1 MYNKYVY
8 YYNIMLNTKLT
19 KQGYILSKNDLT
31 NDQIISIENDLTVEP
46 KTDQRFKKLST
57 EDDSFNIYLES
68 VSGDKFVVPRYY
80 GIEKFGMPR
89 VVKFNLL
96 EVDKIDISFNGS
108 LRDYQLTIMETILKE
123 YSTDI
128 TNPSTNLKSY
138 GGSIISIPPGKG
150 KTVLAINLITQLK
163 VKALVIVHKTFLL
176 NQWKERIQQ
185 YTNADVGLIRQDK
198 IDISNK
204 QIVVA
209 MLQSISMKDYD
220 KELFQ
225 AFPLVIYDECHHLG
239 AKMFSKSLIKVQAPF
254 YLGLSATPE
263 RKDEMDKVFKYFLG
277 PISYRGKFEPNNNVI
292 VKLYSYNI
300 VNIKFKSLF
309 NFRMKIYLAP
319 KMITNLCKINERN
332 NLIVKLITD
341 IITCEPNRKILVLTG
356 RCNSANNESSVN
368 HVKEISD
375 RLKLNPDLV
384 DSWGYYIGGMKKI
397 QLEISS
403 EKQIIIGTYDM
414 AQEGLDISALDTLIL
429 ASPLKGDITQTC
441 GRILRGGNIYQPLII
456 DIVDQIKPFS
466 EQAKYRYG
474 YYKSNNY
481 NCSFYEIADGYQQLD
496 DPQTIKQLDNEF
508 LQPIIKYKK
517 IITPTTNDEFN
528 DDE

>member
-1 MYNKYVY
+1 
-8 YYNIMLNTKLT
+8 MLNTKLT
-19 KQGYILSKNDLT
+19 KQGYILSKSELSD
-31 NDQIISIENDLTVEP
+31 DQIISIENDLTVEP
-46 KTDQRFKKLST
+46 KIDQRFKKISDD
-57 EDDSFNIYLES
+57 DDSFNIYLES

-80 GIEKFGMPR
+80 GIEKFGLPKI
-89 VVKFNLL
+89 VKFNLL
-96 EVDKIDISFNGS
+96 EIDKINIQFRGS
-108 LRDYQLTIMETILKE
+108 LRDYQLDIMNTILKE
-123 YSTDI
+123 YVSNIND
-128 TNPSTNLKSY
+128 PSNNLKQY

-163 VKALVIVHKTFLL
+163 LKALVIVHKTFLL
-176 NQWKERIQQ
+176 NQWKERINQ
-185 YTNADVGLIRQDK
+185 YTDADVGLIRQDK

-263 RKDEMDKVFKYFLG
+263 RKDQMDKVFKYFLG
-277 PISYRGKFEPNNNVI
+277 PISYRGKFEPNNQVI
-292 VKLYSYNI
+292 VKLYSYSIN
-300 VNIKFKSLF
+300 NIKFKSLY
-309 NFRMKIYLAP
+309 NAKMKVYLAP
-319 KMITNLCKINERN
+319 KMITNVCKIDQRN
-332 NLIVKLITD
+332 NFIVKLITD
-341 IITCEPNRKILVLTG
+341 IIITEPSRKILVLTG
-356 RCNSANNESSVN
+356 RCNSAKNDSSVN

-375 RLKLNPDLV
+375 KLNQNPDLMN
-384 DSWGYYIGGMKKI
+384 SWGYYIGGMKKV

-414 AQEGLDISALDTLIL
+414 AQEGLDISALDTLIM

-441 GRILRGGNIYQPLII
+441 GRILRGGNLYQPLII
-456 DIVDQIKPFS
+456 DIVDKVKPFS
-466 EQAKYRYG
+466 DQAKYRYG

-481 NCSFYEIADGYQQLD
+481 KCYFYEIDDGYKSLD
-496 DPQTIKQLDNEF
+496 DPLTIKQLDNEF
-508 LQPIIKYKK
+508 LQPIIKYNKP
-517 IITPTTNDEFN
+517 ITTIDKFI